1 MPRQVIVSL
10 WIEIAM
16 ITVTMILLVQPRMF
30 FPFRTERARTA
41 GSWAGMTL
49 LCVTF
54 CWSVILGCIL
64 ALNDMTFKI

>member
-1 MPRQVIVSL
+1 MPKQVVVSL

-30 FPFRTERARTA
+30 FPFRSTRARLI
-41 GSWAGMTL
+41 GNWGGMML
-49 LCVTF
+49 LCMTF

-64 ALNDMTFKI
+64 ALNDMTFQL